1 MRQTQRA
8 SLTPNIYLRGLL
20 TDKSTSAVL
29 VSDIILSYRPSLSY
43 SLPLQVLLFT
53 IICTIILVLCV
64 HLAFTSSTHWSL
76 SPSSFSLQ
84 LSASVFFLS
93 THGAMLIMVLKIAS
107 RQTLKWPYMF
117 SWVAVEIPPQIPP
130 VWSRARVITWC
141 VARTIS
147 SALVQVSVK
156 FLFLFLHYILI
167 HKL

>member
-1 MRQTQRA
+1 MRR
-8 SLTPNIYLRGLL
+8 SPIYLRGFL

-53 IICTIILVLCV
+53 IIFTIILVLCV

-76 SPSSFSLQ
+76 SPLSFSLQ

-93 THGAMLIMVLKIAS
+93 THGAILIMVLKIAS
-107 RQTLKWPYMF
+107 QQTLKWPYMF

-156 FLFLFLHYILI
+156 FLFRFLHYVLI